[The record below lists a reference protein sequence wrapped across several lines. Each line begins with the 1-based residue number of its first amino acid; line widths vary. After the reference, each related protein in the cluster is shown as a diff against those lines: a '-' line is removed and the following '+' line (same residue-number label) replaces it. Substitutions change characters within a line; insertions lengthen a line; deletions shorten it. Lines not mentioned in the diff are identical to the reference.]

1 MNPGDPSDD
10 LFKLCSL
17 NTRPLKNKAGYFVS
31 CAINSKADLLAL
43 TEAWFTDM
51 DVAHKVEATPPGFRL
66 LDHPRKNCVGGGTAS
81 CFMTRKLLEMN

>member
-66 LDHPRKNCVGGGTAS
+66 LYHPRKKHVGEALLC
-81 CFMTRKLLEMN
+81 CFVII